1 MTNVRYEDE
10 KGTDEI
16 RVYSLDGTDA
26 LDGSDDDG
34 GEDFD
39 EEDDDDGEENYEEK
53 KGNSKDG
60 EIGIYSVDGT
70 QLHLAAAP
78 RVTRGQHT
86 LHVIVT
92 LRILQEE
99 NSSVQ
104 LSSMAL

>member
-39 EEDDDDGEENYEEK
+39 EEDDDGEENYEEE

-78 RVTRGQHT
+78 RVTRGQLLYT
-86 LHVIVT
+86 ACNCYSAYTSGREQFCTI
-92 LRILQEE
+92 I
-99 NSSVQ
+99 
-104 LSSMAL
+104 

>member
-39 EEDDDDGEENYEEK
+39 EEDDDGEENYEEE